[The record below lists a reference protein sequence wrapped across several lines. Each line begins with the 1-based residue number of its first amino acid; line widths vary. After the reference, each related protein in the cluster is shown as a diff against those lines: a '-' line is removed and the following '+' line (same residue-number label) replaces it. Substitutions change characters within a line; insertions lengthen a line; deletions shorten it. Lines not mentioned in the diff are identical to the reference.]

1 MDSPC
6 PVLPVHSR
14 ITLII
19 LAFLFCSVATHVSA
33 QQAKPNLTGTWKL
46 NLSKSKLAPQHGPGG
61 DRYKIKHSEPRLE
74 MEHTFYGRSETYSYM
89 TDGKERVAN
98 RSPQDGETRA
108 KAYWD
113 GDTLVIEKH
122 QETGR
127 AGIIWMSRYT
137 LSQDGK
143 SLAVTH
149 HVNKS
154 SFSAAFDESLTYEK
168 QQ

>member
-6 PVLPVHSR
+6 PVLPVHPR
-14 ITLII
+14 IPLTV
-19 LAFLFCSVATHVSA
+19 LAFLFWSVVLNVSA

-46 NLSKSKLAPQHGPGG
+46 NLSKSKLATQHGTGG
-61 DRYKIKHSEPRLE
+61 DLYRIKQSEPRLE
-74 MEHTFYGRSETYSYM
+74 MVHMFSDRSETYSYVI
-89 TDGKERVAN
+89 DGKWRVAN
-98 RSPQDGETRA
+98 RSTQDGVTRA

-113 GDTLVIEKH
+113 GATLLIEKQ

-127 AGIIWMSRYT
+127 GQVIFVVRYT

-149 HVNKS
+149 HVNGS
-154 SFSAAFDESLTYEK
+154 PFSAAFDESLTYEK
-168 QQ
+168 LE

>member
-6 PVLPVHSR
+6 HVSSVHSR
-14 ITLII
+14 ITLTV
-19 LAFLFCSVATHVSA
+19 LAFLFWSVAMHVSA

-46 NLSKSKLAPQHGPGG
+46 NRSKSIPAPKHGSGG
-61 DRYKIKHSEPRLE
+61 DFYKIKHSEPRLE
-74 MEHTFYGRSETYSYM
+74 MVHGETYSYVI
-89 TDGKERVAN
+89 DGKERVAN
-98 RSPQDGETRA
+98 RSTQDGVTRA
-108 KAYWD
+108 KAYWV

-122 QETGR
+122 QETRRGEVDFVV
-127 AGIIWMSRYT
+127 RYT

-149 HVNKS
+149 HVDRS
-154 SFSAAFDESLTYEK
+154 WFSGAFDESLNYEK